1 MKKKIFNIMA
11 TLALVLVTAISFAAC
26 GNSSKIKITLVEF
39 DDEFISQVCISGIP
53 NGTSTTEDFDTNITR
68 QSGVL
73 YSLMNYYQGITTTD
87 VAEFNQGKW
96 DACVEITLDKPMGD
110 DGMTRADI
118 ADAEL
123 DVSNLKVAVNGQE
136 IDLIDSN
143 STYGE
148 VLAQVYGYT
157 PGQWHYY
164 AIIENI
170 STNTQIQFTG
180 NVQAI

>member
-110 DGMTRADI
+110 DG
-118 ADAEL
+118 
-123 DVSNLKVAVNGQE
+123 
-136 IDLIDSN
+136 
-143 STYGE
+143 
-148 VLAQVYGYT
+148 
-157 PGQWHYY
+157 
-164 AIIENI
+164 
-170 STNTQIQFTG
+170 
-180 NVQAI
+180 